1 MAALL
6 LTASM
11 LTGCSSWDGEITRV
25 GVVQDVID
33 VASTANVDAKMGS
46 DVDPILG
53 TYDVKQVGHLEEQE
67 LQPFD
72 FSGLI
77 GYGWEERASNVDQNM
92 DPNAITYSVI
102 ITGPM
107 LQAELDSDT
116 KPAGKVYFE
125 GGVEHKDSSNTFSGY
140 KYYSG
145 SGKNSLIYKY
155 EYKSGERLKLMNMA
169 RYISERLETAT
180 SNGIIFDVKIKG
192 IPSDGTPG
200 MEITKATLDRVAS
213 SDSADAIIYL
223 SATKVIMSGDPKTSY
238 VLVNEPFVSWSINA
252 GETKA
257 TPNTDDDVLKDFI
270 KKIDVNTYFGLVPD
284 VATYYYCVNS
294 FDSTNVG
301 KTVDAIVA
309 AAKVKANANGVSA
322 PQVAL
327 GTGSAPKQKKNSG
340 SGSKTSSTTA
350 IKTDFSTWW
359 GSLNTGIQQGIVLSH
374 NGNAYEYY
382 LHCHDDIKWP
392 EYALQ
397 TTTSGNSIADRYNKV
412 QSAYN
417 MWIGASYHSGS
428 TNDVEQQKTK
438 FINELSAFVDKKVKD
453 KTIQQWL
460 QVIPTST
467 YLGLDSKYHIDW
479 PKGSARDGSMKP
491 LTVGELDDTQ
501 LKDLGK
507 KICDMMYEVVN
518 YSVSTTN
525 YSTTL

>member
-11 LTGCSSWDGEITRV
+11 LTGCSSWNGEITRV

-125 GGVEHKDSSNTFSGY
+125 DGTEHKDSTDTFSGY

-145 SGKNSLIYKY
+145 SGKNTLIYKY
-155 EYKSGERLKLMNMA
+155 EYKSSERLNLMNMA

-200 MEITKATLDRVAS
+200 MEITKATLDRVAG

-223 SATKVIMSGDPKTSY
+223 SATKVIMSGDPKTKF
-238 VLVNEPFVSWSINA
+238 VNVNVPFISWSVNP

-257 TPNTDDDVLKDFI
+257 TPNTDDEVLKDFI

-284 VATYYYCVNS
+284 VATYYYCVDS
-294 FDSTNVG
+294 FNSTNVG
-301 KTVDAIVA
+301 KTVDAVVA

-327 GTGSAPKQKKNSG
+327 GTGSAPKRKKSS
-340 SGSKTSSTTA
+340 SGSKKASTSNINTSYKSWKSTLDGNAKTA
-350 IKTDFSTWW
+350 ISK
-359 GSLNTGIQQGIVLSH
+359 GSEKNLYQ
-374 NGNAYEYY
+374 YY
-382 LHCHDDIKWP
+382 LRSHTDIGWP
-392 EYALQ
+392 DSVF
-397 TTTSGNSIADRYNKV
+397 TVSGNSMAANWRNVETAHSKLMKLPGSAD
-412 QSAYN
+412 SSEAYAAFVN
-417 MWIGASYHSGS
+417 AFDAFLS
-428 TNDVEQQKTK
+428 TKTK
-438 FINELSAFVDKKVKD
+438 KKEMR
-453 KTIQQWL
+453 QW
-460 QVIPTST
+460 VTMVFGNS
-467 YLGLDSKYHIDW
+467 YLGLGTFAWPIKYVADISGN
-479 PKGSARDGSMKP
+479 KITKSVSN
-491 LTVGELDDTQ
+491 LDDLETDEIHD
-501 LKDLGK
+501 K
-507 KICDMMYEVVN
+507 YEELHILMN
-518 YSVSTTN
+518 QI
-525 YSTTL
+525 LD